1 MEIKKQVPNI
11 TVNIRVPAPMFE
23 KLEQAVRARKDNG
36 MRISKNSLYV
46 AALEKYLDSLEQS
59 EQVQSGIKNEF

>member
-11 TVNIRVPAPMFE
+11 TVNIRVPSPVFE
-23 KLEQAVRARKDNG
+23 KLEQAIRVRKDNG

-46 AALEKYLDSLEQS
+46 DALEKYLDNLEQN
-59 EQVQSGIKNEF
+59 EQIQPGIRNEF

>member
-11 TVNIRVPAPMFE
+11 TVNIRVPAPVFE
-23 KLEQAVRARKDNG
+23 KLEQAIRVRKDNG

-46 AALEKYLDSLEQS
+46 DALEKYLDNLEQN
-59 EQVQSGIKNEF
+59 EQIQPGIRNEF

>member
-11 TVNIRVPAPMFE
+11 TVNIRVPSPVFE
-23 KLEQAVRARKDNG
+23 KLEQAIRVRKDNG

-46 AALEKYLDSLEQS
+46 EALEKYLDMLEQN
-59 EQVQSGIKNEF
+59 EPIQPGI